1 MPAWLWVATSLASI
15 VVRVAFGI
23 AVFSVALKPKEGF
36 GTRLLIAIAAGLAA
50 IALLS
55 LWATSFPL
63 MPLEASGLTGYFLQF
78 LAFSAL
84 LVGSAAVVRFLS
96 DASIWACLFCCSCG
110 YALQNLASGAS
121 ELIWVLALGTGPE
134 AEAGRQVLFG
144 PYSILN
150 FAVSAIL
157 YLAVWYFFVRKSDAE
172 GLESVSDP
180 AMILMMAVVIL
191 MVIGFDL
198 VIKSLSADGIAVA
211 YIVALRSVHGFIC
224 IFTVLM
230 EYELLINRRLE
241 AERDTARH
249 VLAERQRQYA
259 QSRQT
264 MDAINMRMHGIRHRV
279 FQTLADAGTEVGE
292 DTAKALLHD
301 VSLYDAVVH
310 TGNEALDTV
319 LSEKRLICQDRG
331 ITLSCIADGAA
342 LGFMAGEDLY
352 ALMGAVLDE
361 AIAASTA

>member
-36 GTRLLIAIAAGLAA
+36 GKRLLIAIAAGLAA

-63 MPLEASGLTGYFLQF
+63 MPLETSGLTGYFLQF

-134 AEAGRQVLFG
+134 AETGRQVLFG
-144 PYSILN
+144 PYSLLN
-150 FAVSAIL
+150 FAVFAVL
-157 YLAVWYFFVRKSDAE
+157 YLAVWYFFVRTSDAE

-198 VIKSLSADGIAVA
+198 VIKSLSADEAIPLIARR
-211 YIVALRSVHGFIC
+211 YHG
-224 IFTVLM
+224 
-230 EYELLINRRLE
+230 
-241 AERDTARH
+241 
-249 VLAERQRQYA
+249 
-259 QSRQT
+259 
-264 MDAINMRMHGIRHRV
+264 
-279 FQTLADAGTEVGE
+279 
-292 DTAKALLHD
+292 
-301 VSLYDAVVH
+301 
-310 TGNEALDTV
+310 
-319 LSEKRLICQDRG
+319 
-331 ITLSCIADGAA
+331 TLSCAT
-342 LGFMAGEDLY
+342 GEGKSRLDLLFEEPEES
-352 ALMGAVLDE
+352 AK
-361 AIAASTA
+361 